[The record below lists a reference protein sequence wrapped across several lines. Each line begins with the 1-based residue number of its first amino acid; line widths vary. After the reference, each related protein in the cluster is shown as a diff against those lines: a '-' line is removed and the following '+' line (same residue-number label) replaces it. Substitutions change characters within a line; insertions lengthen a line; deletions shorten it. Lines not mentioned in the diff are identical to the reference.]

1 MSFARDEGR
10 TLPPS
15 VDAFINMRDLVVGDN
30 DWYNVTP
37 SVRRAIEGFALIL
50 RDHEARLMNGGDSG
64 SPMPT
69 ARSPASPRRSPSD
82 ELGSSTLEVAQLKD
96 GIARLEEELAVAKRQ
111 VAEVTDVA
119 VRAASDAKTA
129 VVEVDAIRPD
139 VDRLA
144 NGLSSLHTAVG
155 AHLKDI
161 RGTLANGTPGNS
173 TVPER
178 RPGRVG
184 PVPEGG
190 EMATSTRRVRD
201 LEGGVE
207 RIVVG
212 SDGQSAG
219 VARRVAALEDNHK
232 TLERRTRRVERVVED
247 VRSAEDRRAREE
259 AERMRELRLG
269 GHAGGGPGGGG
280 GPRRRRGSSSSSS
293 SSEDGRARHSSGR
306 GDDPIAPALAGASV
320 SKSACRGGPDEGAG
334 GVLFQLSTDRSIAP
348 GARSPS
354 PRRSP
359 APRLTPAAAC
369 A

>member
-1 MSFARDEGR
+1 MTNPAEMSFARDEGR

-64 SPMPT
+64 S
-69 ARSPASPRRSPSD
+69 
-82 ELGSSTLEVAQLKD
+82 STLEVAQLKD
-96 GIARLEEELAVAKRQ
+96 RITRLEEELAVAKRR

-129 VVEVDAIRPD
+129 VVDVDAIQPD

-144 NGLSSLHTAVG
+144 AGLSSLHTAVG

-161 RGTLANGTPGNS
+161 RGELANGNLGNS
-173 TVPER
+173 NPGTPTGTGGSGSVP
-178 RPGRVG
+178 
-184 PVPEGG
+184 PEGPGGG
-190 EMATSTRRVRD
+190 ETMDDLARRVRD
-201 LEGGVE
+201 LEGDVE
-207 RIVVG
+207 RIVVA
-212 SDGQSAG
+212 DGQSAG

-247 VRSAEDRRAREE
+247 VRSAEDRRARADE

-269 GHAGGGPGGGG
+269 GRGGGSGGGG
-280 GPRRRRGSSSSSS
+280 GGRRRRGSSSSSS
-293 SSEDGRARHSSGR
+293 SSSSEDGREWSSGKDGKGSSGR
-306 GDDPIAPALAGASV
+306 GNDPIAALAGASV
-320 SKSACRGGPDEGAG
+320 STGLHGGFG
-334 GVLFQLSTDRSIAP
+334 
-348 GARSPS
+348 
-354 PRRSP
+354 
-359 APRLTPAAAC
+359 
-369 A
+369 

>member
-1 MSFARDEGR
+1 M
-10 TLPPS
+10 
-15 VDAFINMRDLVVGDN
+15 DAFINMRDLVVGDN

-50 RDHEARLMNGGDSG
+50 RDHEARLMNGGDSR
-64 SPMPT
+64 SPMAT
-69 ARSPASPRRSPSD
+69 ARSPS
-82 ELGSSTLEVAQLKD
+82 EEFGSSTLEVAQLKD
-96 GIARLEEELAVAKRQ
+96 RIARLEEELAVAKRR

-173 TVPER
+173 NS
-178 RPGRVG
+178 PGTPTGTGGSG
-184 PVPEGG
+184 PPEGG
-190 EMATSTRRVRD
+190 EIGDLTRRVRD
-201 LEGGVE
+201 LEGDVE

-247 VRSAEDRRAREE
+247 VRSAEDRRARAEE

-269 GHAGGGPGGGG
+269 GHAGGGPSGGG

-293 SSEDGRARHSSGR
+293 SSEDGREWSSSGR
-306 GDDPIAPALAGASV
+306 GDDPIAALAGASV
-320 SKSACRGGPDEGAG
+320 STGLHGGFG
-334 GVLFQLSTDRSIAP
+334 
-348 GARSPS
+348 
-354 PRRSP
+354 
-359 APRLTPAAAC
+359 
-369 A
+369 